1 MILAVFEI
9 PFLEFDDFNPKKI
22 KVPKVSRGFEKS
34 YFLDVFYVR
43 IVFLPQNKPPGTIL
57 SPRTSLKSR
66 FFKLG
71 SFQIRTL
78 GSIHIYL
85 KTTPVP
91 SICCDQN
98 SSSFFCVFTTR
109 HFVCT
114 F

>member
-34 YFLDVFYVR
+34 YFLDVFYVL
-43 IVFLPQNKPPGTIL
+43 IVFLPQNKPPGTIF

-78 GSIHIYL
+78 GSTKIFF
-85 KTTPVP
+85 VNVSN
-91 SICCDQN
+91 SIRPI
-98 SSSFFCVFTTR
+98 SASRKVKYSRFSSFFLKNI
-109 HFVCT
+109 
-114 F
+114 